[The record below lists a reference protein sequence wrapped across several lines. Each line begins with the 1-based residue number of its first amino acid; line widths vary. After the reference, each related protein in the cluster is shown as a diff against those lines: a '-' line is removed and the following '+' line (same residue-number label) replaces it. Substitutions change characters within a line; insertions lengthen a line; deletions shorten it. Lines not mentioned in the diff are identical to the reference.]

1 MLQPEPRLLKFI
13 KLTAQPRIQGK
24 VRLSI
29 TAQALIIYALTAG
42 GEYESQEVP
51 VACTALALRRK
62 HGIFSIR
69 RMGARRAR

>member
-13 KLTAQPRIQGK
+13 KLTTQPHTQGK

-29 TAQALIIYALTAG
+29 AAQALIMHALTAG
-42 GEYESQEVP
+42 GEYESQEASA
-51 VACTALALRRK
+51 ACTALALRRK

-69 RMGARRAR
+69 RMSARRTR